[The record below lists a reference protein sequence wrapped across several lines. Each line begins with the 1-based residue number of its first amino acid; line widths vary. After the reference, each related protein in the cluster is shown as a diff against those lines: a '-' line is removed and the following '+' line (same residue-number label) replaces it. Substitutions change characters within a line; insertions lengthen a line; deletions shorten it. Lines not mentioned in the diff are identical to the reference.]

1 MSNISKKGR
10 CEDKKCQGRHR
21 KYCKYYNTKEGCFR
35 ANSCSY
41 VLSKNKLRDNNEEI
55 NEGRHELTQ
64 MYKCYQNNHTSRKL
78 FQ

>member
-35 ANSCSY
+35 ENSCPY
-41 VLSKNKLRDNNEEI
+41 GLSKKIGGNNEEI
-55 NEGRHELTQ
+55 N
-64 MYKCYQNNHTSRKL
+64 
-78 FQ
+78 